1 MSIIERDGGYCQR
14 CMIKYNIITTDK
26 LQVHHIMSHEHYP
39 ELKWNES
46 NLATLC
52 RTCNAQLGTKDKLD
66 FNFEIGKEDERIP
79 VL

>member
-1 MSIIERDGGYCQR
+1 
-14 CMIKYNIITTDK
+14 
-26 LQVHHIMSHEHYP
+26 MSHEHYP